1 MKIKTKT
8 LWLSWLYLFALCCV
22 LGFIPSPNGFV
33 QVLLGFVGV
42 CFFIPG
48 ALLLIK
54 GDQKSVFWVRLI
66 SILSL
71 VLTTV
76 SIIANMA
83 SSMIEGA
90 LGVTWG
96 NVLQIILMILST
108 PMFCCQ
114 IWILSLLGWASLM
127 SASILLKK

>member
-1 MKIKTKT
+1 MKTKT
-8 LWLSWLYLFALCCV
+8 LWLTWLYLFVFCAV
-22 LGFIPSPNGFV
+22 LGFIPEPPEFLKA
-33 QVLLGFVGV
+33 LLVVIGI

-48 ALLLIK
+48 ALLLK
-54 GDQKSVFWVRLI
+54 RKEEKTVRLVRLI

-83 SSMIEGA
+83 SSLIKGA
-90 LGVTWG
+90 LGMTWG
-96 NVLQIILMILST
+96 NVLQIILVILST

-114 IWILSLLGWASLM
+114 FWVISLFGWACLM
-127 SASILLKK
+127 SASFFIKKQ